1 MFRGKTVLGVTH
13 LSLGLS
19 GRKLPAS
26 YSAENKTK
34 KQFKT
39 EIDESRRSKLSG
51 YEMNGE
57 EVGSGEGIQESV
69 GGRSYFCEKPSL
81 KSKPSRFGNIWSVGS
96 VLDNRRRGE
105 ARVDADVS
113 VRASSLEPKSANPQ
127 ALMTR
132 IA

>member
-1 MFRGKTVLGVTH
+1 MGVGGATRAIGYVFGGKTVLGVTY

-26 YSAENKTK
+26 YSAENQTK

-69 GGRSYFCEKPSL
+69 GGRVVLLRKA
-81 KSKPSRFGNIWSVGS
+81 ITQVGTFE
-96 VLDNRRRGE
+96 VRG
-105 ARVDADVS
+105 
-113 VRASSLEPKSANPQ
+113 
-127 ALMTR
+127 
-132 IA
+132 

>member
-1 MFRGKTVLGVTH
+1 MFGGKTVLGVTY

-26 YSAENKTK
+26 YSAENQTK

-57 EVGSGEGIQESV
+57 EVGEGIQEYV
-69 GGRSYFCEKPSL
+69 GGQA
-81 KSKPSRFGNIWSVGS
+81 
-96 VLDNRRRGE
+96 VLLRKVITQVE
-105 ARVDADVS
+105 TFEVWEY
-113 VRASSLEPKSANPQ
+113 LE
-127 ALMTR
+127 
-132 IA
+132 

>member
-1 MFRGKTVLGVTH
+1 MCLEGKPYWVTH

-26 YSAENKTK
+26 YSAENQTK

-57 EVGSGEGIQESV
+57 EVGEGIQESV
-69 GGRSYFCEKPSL
+69 GGRVVLLRKA
-81 KSKPSRFGNIWSVGS
+81 ITQVGTFE
-96 VLDNRRRGE
+96 VRG
-105 ARVDADVS
+105 
-113 VRASSLEPKSANPQ
+113 
-127 ALMTR
+127 
-132 IA
+132 